1 MEKTLGGDRI
11 GSGAGMKQDL
21 HEYGRS
27 THRKSYIT
35 RTTQSA
41 GTIVPI
47 VNEIGL
53 RGDTWD
59 FDLDIDGQ
67 TLPTIGSLFGSYKV
81 QIDLYMCPIR
91 LYQGRLHNNE
101 WNLGNNMDKV
111 KFPVMILTA
120 PLLDANTFSGDI
132 DNAQINPSSILSHL
146 GLRGIGQRNPLSNG
160 VRAFNALS
168 WPAYWD
174 KYKNY
179 YANKQ

>member
-11 GSGAGMKQDL
+11 GSGAGMKQEL

-47 VNEIGL
+47 INEIGL

-91 LYQGRLHNNE
+91 LYQGRLHNHNGRTE
-101 WNLGNNMDKV
+101 PAAKSVQYAEPNRSIWWN
-111 KFPVMILTA
+111 I
-120 PLLDANTFSGDI
+120 S
-132 DNAQINPSSILSHL
+132 
-146 GLRGIGQRNPLSNG
+146 
-160 VRAFNALS
+160 
-168 WPAYWD
+168 
-174 KYKNY
+174 
-179 YANKQ
+179 